1 MYPEYAMTLINKK
14 NIGAHMHPTVNQL
27 IQLQELALVREE
39 HRVAA
44 GPDHFEQINAAISSM
59 IDKLPADVR
68 VKFEKMHKRDQNVI
82 VPVSVQNCSGCGIQL
97 PRSLVQQVRKA
108 EELQSCPNCARFLYT
123 PVAAARNTRKRAG
136 RFDAPKPGIS
146 RFSAESLMHVDMD
159 VSSAGDVINA
169 IGLQME
175 HEGFVDKS
183 DLLIEE
189 ALRREALYTTA
200 VDHGL
205 AFPHVRGVEGGALTL
220 SVGLIKD
227 GIRFD
232 GPETPLTHIVFFMMI
247 PTSASAFYLKLLA
260 GLTET
265 FMNEDAREA
274 LLASKTQTEMWKTLI
289 KVTRKFIK

>member
-1 MYPEYAMTLINKK
+1 
-14 NIGAHMHPTVNQL
+14 MHPTVNQL

-39 HRVAA
+39 HRVAS
-44 GPDHFEQINAAISSM
+44 GTDHFENVNAAISSM
-59 IDKLPADVR
+59 IGKLPDDVR
-68 VKFEKMHKRDQNVI
+68 VKFEKMHKKDQNVI
-82 VPVSVQNCSGCGIQL
+82 VSVSEQNCSGCGIQL
-97 PRSLVQQVRKA
+97 PRSLVQQVRMAK
-108 EELQSCPNCARFLYT
+108 EVQCCPNCARFLYA
-123 PVAAARNTRKRAG
+123 PVAVARNVRKRPG

-159 VSSAGDVINA
+159 VSNADDVIKA
-169 IGLQME
+169 LALQME
-175 HEGFVDKS
+175 HEEFVDKS

-189 ALRREALYTTA
+189 ALRREALYSTA

-227 GIRFD
+227 GVHFD
-232 GPETPLTHIVFFMMI
+232 GPKGPLTHIVFFMMI

-265 FMNEDAREA
+265 FMNEEAREA